1 MKKGLALVLTLAMV
15 ICLLSGCGAGAETDA
30 SVASEAAAESV
41 AESSEAAEP
50 EAQAEEASDTE
61 EPAESSAEEEAEE
74 TAAWDGSVIPAEECQ
89 AKGYDVPH
97 GMFDYET
104 YVELPLTEGETLSY
118 WMMIQPFMMGYN
130 DFDINEVTFFREME
144 ARTGVYLDITPW
156 APSAP
161 WSSLA

>member
-144 ARTGVYLDITPW
+144 ARTGVHLDITPW